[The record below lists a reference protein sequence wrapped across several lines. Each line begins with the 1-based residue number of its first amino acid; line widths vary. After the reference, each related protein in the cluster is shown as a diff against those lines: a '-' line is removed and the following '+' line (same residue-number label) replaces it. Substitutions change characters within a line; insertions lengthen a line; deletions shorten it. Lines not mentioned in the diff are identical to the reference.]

1 MTASGWD
8 GSERL
13 SGAPAYFTAPNRL
26 SNEFDCTTGAA
37 PMIWV
42 ASPAPSDT
50 DGFSVGRVAAR
61 RVSGFAGS
69 AGLAAATAG
78 FGASFAA
85 SLDVSRPGTNRVT
98 AAFSRDAAVGGVVVV
113 AAGATD
119 AVACGGGV
127 AVASALPTPILRP
140 RLEKKPDFSGGAAVA
155 TRALAAGALTAT
167 TGSSCGEGAAASR
180 FGFGGLTCPGIVPGA
195 FAIASICKVVPSAPS
210 DRPVEPSGIFAAKIL
225 FMPPSIPVF
234 MRATGVPREIS
245 LLYSAWSRASFSRT
259 ALAISSGTT

>member
-13 SGAPAYFTAPNRL
+13 SGAPVYFTAPNRL

-61 RVSGFAGS
+61 RVSGFTGS

-85 SLDVSRPGTNRVT
+85 SLGVSRPRTNPGTP
-98 AAFSRDAAVGGVVVV
+98 AFSPGAAGGGGVLLAAR
-113 AAGATD
+113 AAGARGR
-119 AVACGGGV
+119 GGGG
-127 AVASALPTPILRP
+127 AV
-140 RLEKKPDFSGGAAVA
+140 
-155 TRALAAGALTAT
+155 
-167 TGSSCGEGAAASR
+167 
-180 FGFGGLTCPGIVPGA
+180 
-195 FAIASICKVVPSAPS
+195 
-210 DRPVEPSGIFAAKIL
+210 
-225 FMPPSIPVF
+225 
-234 MRATGVPREIS
+234 
-245 LLYSAWSRASFSRT
+245 
-259 ALAISSGTT
+259 